1 MIDNNLNSCR
11 DVCTCVFQNTSE
23 MTALHYSVFVTA
35 KNILIDG
42 YGEST
47 ICSNQAISKKHKI
60 VHIVLII
67 ITPAL
72 EFTVCT
78 GPTNDLLA
86 VEIHHKGT
94 DVEVFCRPLTRFEGE
109 PHCDIAYGMDS
120 YNYPYSSASS
130 VLKSLD
136 PNTRYFFEI
145 HLQGGNIDVKV
156 LGTFETGTKLINS
169 IHNNFYTHILP
180 ESIDLFYTIGH
191 YMVA

>member
-1 MIDNNLNSCR
+1 MIDNDLNSCR
-11 DVCTCVFQNTSE
+11 DACTYVFQNTSE

-47 ICSNQAISKKHKI
+47 ICSNQAISKKHNI
-60 VHIVLII
+60 VNIVLII

-78 GPTNDLLA
+78 GPTNDLSA
-86 VEIHHKGT
+86 VEIHNKGT
-94 DVEVFCRPLTRFEGE
+94 DVEISCRPLTRFEGE

-120 YNYPYSSASS
+120 YSYSYSSASS

-136 PNTRYFFEI
+136 PNTRYVFEI
-145 HLQGGNIDVKV
+145 HLQGGNIEVKV
-156 LGTFETGTKLINS
+156 FGTFETGTNKSLLIMKS
-169 IHNNFYTHILP
+169 LYTTTFILIFYW
-180 ESIDLFYTIGH
+180 SQ
-191 YMVA
+191 